1 MVVRGKRMK
10 RFSFYF
16 GEEDFCEFAPRKSGQ
31 NQDQGKIPK
40 DAKRFRSLSFKTPTY
55 PKAKH
60 FKYFIFTRFIII
72 RFLGTLN
79 ENGNFTYSQPDG
91 K

>member
-31 NQDQGKIPK
+31 NQDRGRFPK
-40 DAKRFRSLSFKTPTY
+40 MRSDFVLCLL
-55 PKAKH
+55 KH
-60 FKYFIFTRFIII
+60 PLIQKQNTSNTL
-72 RFLGTLN
+72 FLLV
-79 ENGNFTYSQPDG
+79 S
-91 K
+91 